1 MLMYRVDLTSLE
13 PSERVAA
20 VKRIDVVA
28 FDTYD
33 GYGTSG
39 LEYVDVAWAAK
50 KISCLLP
57 CSQQVAAVLRWATN
71 PHYT

>member
-20 VKRIDVVA
+20 VKRIDAVT

-39 LEYVDVAWAAK
+39 LEYVDVAWDRK
-50 KISCLLP
+50 EDFVSSPVFPTGCRCTKMG
-57 CSQQVAAVLRWATN
+57 N
-71 PHYT
+71 